1 MIKIAFDNG
10 FMLIYLAGGRIL
22 SVPLKNLP
30 EIKRL
35 NKIQRENY
43 HIAGGISLDFDDSDE
58 VYHINELL
66 GLK

>member
-1 MIKIAFDNG
+1 
-10 FMLIYLAGGRIL
+10 MLIYLAGGPML
-22 SVPLKNLP
+22 SVPLKNFP

-35 NKIQRENY
+35 SITQRENY

-66 GLK
+66 GIN